1 MSKKYPTY
9 TIELYQGSTEALP
22 IAFYSVD
29 GSTKTPTIISND
41 ADIVL
46 TVRDEL
52 SMDVLFTMSKS
63 NSDIEIGTLNQDGD
77 TFVKDTIGN
86 GNNYAI
92 RINFPSS
99 MTEEFTIPKMVY
111 ELMLVHDEDNKELLL
126 HGVIVTHNGA
136 TGHVR
141 P

>member
-9 TIELYQGSTEALP
+9 TIELYQGSTESIP

-29 GSTKTPTIISND
+29 GDTKTPIILSSN

-46 TVRDEL
+46 TVRDEA

-63 NSDIEIGTLNQDGD
+63 ANEIEVGTLNQNGD
-77 TFVKDTIGN
+77 TFIADTENQGSD
-86 GNNYAI
+86 YAI
-92 RINFPSS
+92 RITFPSS
-99 MTEEFTIPKMVY
+99 MTEEFMMPKMAY
-111 ELMLVHDEDNKELLL
+111 ELMLVRSEDDKELLL
-126 HGVIVTHNGA
+126 HGTILTHNGA

-141 P
+141 T